1 VQVVQDTWTET
12 AEVSPAH
19 PALAGHFPG
28 NPVVPGAVVLEF
40 VERAVSRAFASRVC
54 AVALVR
60 FHAPLKP
67 AQAFSI
73 ELARTDRDTV
83 NFRVIAAGTRIASGK
98 LRVEPPFSR

>member
-1 VQVVQDTWTET
+1 VVRDTWTET

-28 NPVVPGAVVLEF
+28 NPIVPGAVLLGL
-40 VERAVSRAFASRVC
+40 VERAVERAFARRVC
-54 AVALVR
+54 AVTLVR

-67 AQAFSI
+67 ARAFSI
-73 ELARTDRDTV
+73 ELERGDRDTV
-83 NFRVIAAGTRIASGK
+83 DFRLVAAGTRIATGR

>member
-12 AEVSPAH
+12 AEVSPTH

-54 AVALVR
+54 AIALVR
-60 FHAPLKP
+60 FHALLKP
-67 AQAFSI
+67 TQTFSI
-73 ELARTDRDTV
+73 ELARADRDTV
-83 NFRVIAAGTRIASGK
+83 TFRVIAAGTRIATGR
-98 LRVEPPFSR
+98 LRLELPCNR